1 MTAVATPQA
10 QLFDRLIA
18 QGKDAEPWAYL
29 VLAACDG
36 EAGLARYLDGGEQ
49 GSPSDLRPKPKRAAK
64 GKSKA
69 DAGPPESP
77 RAYLEA
83 IGVRGFRGIGPE
95 SKLRLRPGPG
105 LTLVIGRNGS
115 GKSSFAE
122 ALEVL
127 LTGTSVRWADKGSR
141 FWKEGWRNLHDG
153 AEAMVRAQLV
163 VEAIGQIE
171 LTRSWT
177 GDQEVDDGT
186 TVATGTGKKL
196 TDLAGLGWEAA
207 VQDFRPFMSHS
218 ELASRFEDGPTVL
231 YRALLKGLGLEAF
244 ESIRECLAKAQSAR
258 RKQKSEARD
267 LAKLLVEDAR
277 RVQAV
282 TPDERI
288 AETIT
293 LLSAK
298 EFDLDRLGALATGTN
313 ADQASLLAL
322 LALVAR
328 EKGPDVAVARQTAE
342 GLRFA
347 AKAMRDLAA
356 QEAGRSNEIAALL
369 QGALTLTEKT
379 GDTACPVCET
389 PDVIDAEWR
398 ERTAAEVTRLRE
410 SAKALQEAQRLQR
423 ELERGAQ
430 ALCGAPPVWLADPR
444 LDDVAGPAR
453 EAWTAWREG
462 PRMEDA
468 DKLATHLEQRAAPLS
483 GAVAGLAAW
492 AEREIA
498 VRQDVWQPIAQK
510 LAPWVEATRAAARG
524 QQQVADLKK
533 AEDWVKEAIDDLR
546 TERFEPIAAKAREY
560 WGLMRLQSSV
570 DLTAITLEGTGKAQ
584 AVGLEVTVDGK
595 PAGALGVMSQGE
607 LNSLALSLFLP
618 RASLPVSPFGFVIVD
633 DPVQAMDPARVEG
646 LARVLAQTAKSRQV
660 VVFTHDDRLPEAVSR
675 LQIEADMFEVMRRG
689 NSVVEVRTKREPV
702 DAYLEDARALM
713 STARK
718 GGVPEAVV
726 LRVVPG
732 FCRAAL
738 EASCIEVVRRRRLG
752 KGERHA
758 DVEALLESSRTL
770 NKLMS
775 LVLFDD
781 ADRAGE
787 NITTIRNKWKDDAAE
802 VFKSCQSGSHG
813 TFEGDLD
820 RLVSRTG
827 TLTGNVRKLK

>member
-18 QGKDAEPWAYL
+18 QGKDAESWAYL
-29 VLAACDG
+29 VLSACEG
-36 EAGLARYLDGGEQ
+36 EAGLARYLDDGVE
-49 GSPSDLRPKPKRAAK
+49 PPKPKKPARGKTK
-64 GKSKA
+64 GKDGKET
-69 DAGPPESP
+69 DVPESP

-83 IGVRGFRGIGPE
+83 IAVRGFRGIGPE
-95 SKLRLRPGPG
+95 SALKLRPGPG

-127 LTGTSVRWADKGSR
+127 LTGTSVRWSDKGSR

-153 AEAMVRAQLV
+153 VEPLVRARLV
-163 VEAIGQIE
+163 AEGIGQVE
-171 LTRSWT
+171 LTRSWS

-186 TVATGTGKKL
+186 TVATGAGKKL
-196 TDLAGLGWEAA
+196 TDLAGLGWESA

-218 ELASRFEDGPTVL
+218 ELASRFEDGPSVL

-244 ESIRECLAKAQSAR
+244 EGIRECLAKAQAAR
-258 RKQKSEARD
+258 RKQKSEAKD
-267 LAKLLVEDAR
+267 TAKLLIEDAKR
-277 RVQAV
+277 IQAV

-293 LLSAK
+293 LLGAK
-298 EFDLDRLGALATGTN
+298 DFDLDRLGALATGTN
-313 ADQASLLAL
+313 TDQASLLSL
-322 LALVAR
+322 LAQVAR
-328 EKGPDVAVARQTAE
+328 EKGPDGAVATQTAE

-347 AKAMRDLAA
+347 AKAMRELAA
-356 QEAGRSNEIAALL
+356 QEAGRSAEVATLL
-369 QGALTLTEKT
+369 QSALTLTAKT

-389 PDVIDAEWR
+389 PDVIDADWR

-410 SAKALQEAQRLQR
+410 AAKALQESQRIQR
-423 ELERGAQ
+423 ELERSAQ
-430 ALCGAPPVWLADPR
+430 ALCGAAPVWLADPR
-444 LDDVAGPAR
+444 LDEAVAIPAR
-453 EAWTAWREG
+453 EAWKAWRDG
-462 PRMEDA
+462 QKLEDA
-468 DKLATHLEQRAAPLS
+468 DALAAHLEQRAAPLVKALES
-483 GAVAGLAAW
+483 LAAW

-498 VRQDVWQPIAQK
+498 ARQDVWQPLAQK
-510 LAPWVEATRAAARG
+510 LGPWVDAARAAARG

-533 AEDWVKEAIDDLR
+533 AEDWVRDAIDDLR
-546 TERFEPIAAKAREY
+546 TERFEPIAARAREY
-560 WGLMRLQSSV
+560 CGLMRLQSNV
-570 DLTAITLEGTGKAQ
+570 DLTAIKLEGSGKAQ
-584 AVGLEVTVDGK
+584 SVGLEVTVDGK

-646 LARVLAQTAKSRQV
+646 LARVLQETAKHRQV
-660 VVFTHDDRLPEAVSR
+660 IVFTHDDRLPEAVSR
-675 LQIEADMFEVMRRG
+675 LQIEADMAEVMRRG
-689 NSVVEVRTKREPV
+689 NSVVEVRTRREPV

-718 GGVPEAVV
+718 GGVPEEVV

-738 EASCIEVVRRRRLG
+738 EASCIEVVRRRRLA

-775 LVLFDD
+775 LALFDD

-787 NITTIRNKWKDDAAE
+787 NLTTIRNKWKDEAAD
-802 VFKSCQSGSHG
+802 VFKSCQAGAHGS
-813 TFEGDLD
+813 FEGDLD

>member
-18 QGKDAEPWAYL
+18 QGKDSESWAYL
-29 VLAACDG
+29 VLSACDG
-36 EAGLARYLDGGEQ
+36 EAGLARYLDDGVE
-49 GSPSDLRPKPKRAAK
+49 PPKPKKPTKGKAK
-64 GKSKA
+64 GKDGKETEVS
-69 DAGPPESP
+69 ESP
-77 RAYLEA
+77 RAYLDTIA
-83 IGVRGFRGIGPE
+83 VRGFRGIGPE
-95 SKLRLRPGPG
+95 SAVKLRPGPG

-153 AEAMVRAQLV
+153 VEPQVRARLLA
-163 VEAIGQIE
+163 EGIGQVE

-177 GDQEVDDGT
+177 ADHEVDDGT
-186 TVATGTGKKL
+186 TVATGAGKKL
-196 TDLAGLGWEAA
+196 TDLAGLGWESA

-244 ESIRECLAKAQSAR
+244 EGIRECLAKAQAAR
-258 RKQKSEARD
+258 RKQKSEAKD
-267 LAKLLVEDAR
+267 TAKLLIEEAKR
-277 RVQAV
+277 IQAV

-293 LLSAK
+293 LLGAK
-298 EFDLDRLGALATGTN
+298 DFDLDRLGALATGTN

-322 LALVAR
+322 LAQVAR
-328 EKGPDVAVARQTAE
+328 EKGPDVAVATQTAE

-356 QEAGRSNEIAALL
+356 QEAGRSAEVAALL
-369 QGALTLTEKT
+369 QGALTLTAKT

-389 PDVIDAEWR
+389 PDVIDADWR
-398 ERTAAEVTRLRE
+398 ERTEAEVTRLRE
-410 SAKALQEAQRLQR
+410 SAKALQESQRLQR

-444 LDDVAGPAR
+444 LDEGVATPAR
-453 EAWTAWREG
+453 EAWKAWRDG
-462 PRMEDA
+462 QKIEDA
-468 DKLATHLEQRAAPLS
+468 DTLAAHLEQRAAPLVS
-483 GAVAGLAAW
+483 ALAGLTAW

-498 VRQDVWQPIAQK
+498 ARQDVWQPVAQK
-510 LAPWVEATRAAARG
+510 LGPWVEAARAAARG

-533 AEDWVKEAIDDLR
+533 AEDWVRDAIDDLR
-546 TERFEPIAAKAREY
+546 TERFEPIAARAREY
-560 WGLMRLQSSV
+560 WGLMRLQSNV
-570 DLTAITLEGTGKAQ
+570 DLTAIKLEGSGKAQ
-584 AVGLEVTVDGK
+584 SVGLEVTVDGK

-646 LARVLAQTAKSRQV
+646 LARVLQETAKQRQV

-675 LQIEADMFEVMRRG
+675 LQIEADMVEVMRRG

-718 GGVPEAVV
+718 GGVPEEVV

-738 EASCIEVVRRRRLG
+738 EASCIEVVRRRRLA
-752 KGERHA
+752 KGDRHA

-775 LVLFDD
+775 LALFDD

-787 NITTIRNKWKDDAAE
+787 NLTTIRNKWKDDAAD
-802 VFKSCQSGSHG
+802 VFKSCQSGAHG
-813 TFEGDLD
+813 SFEGDLD

-827 TLTGNVRKLK
+827 TLTGNVRKMK

>member
-1 MTAVATPQA
+1 MTAAATPQA
-10 QLFDRLIA
+10 QLFERLIA

-29 VLAACDG
+29 VLSACEG
-36 EAGLARYLDGGEQ
+36 EQGLSRYLDDGVE
-49 GSPSDLRPKPKRAAK
+49 PVPPPKPKRAAK
-64 GKSKA
+64 GKAKA
-69 DAGPPESP
+69 DKDAEVPESP

-95 SKLRLRPGPG
+95 SALKLRPGPG

-153 AEAMVRAQLV
+153 GAPEVRARLV
-163 VEAIGQIE
+163 AETIGQVE

-177 GDQEVDDGT
+177 AEQEVDDGT
-186 TVATGTGKKL
+186 TVASGTGKKL

-244 ESIRECLAKAQSAR
+244 EGIRECLAKAQAAR
-258 RKQKSEARD
+258 RKQKSEAKD
-267 LAKLLVEDAR
+267 TAKLLVEEAK
-277 RVQAV
+277 RVQAA

-288 AETIT
+288 AQTIA
-293 LLSAK
+293 LLAPK
-298 EFDLDRLGALATGTN
+298 EFDLERLGALATGTN
-313 ADQASLLAL
+313 PDQASLLAL
-322 LALVAR
+322 LAQVTR
-328 EKGPDVAVARQTAE
+328 EKGPDVAIATQTAE

-347 AKAMRDLAA
+347 DKAMRDLAA
-356 QEAGRSNEIAALL
+356 QEAGRSAEVAALL
-369 QGALTLTEKT
+369 QAALTLTDKT
-379 GDTACPVCET
+379 GDGACPVCET
-389 PDVIDAEWR
+389 PDVIDADWR

-430 ALCGAPPVWLADPR
+430 AMCGAPPVWLADPR
-444 LDDVAGPAR
+444 LDADVAGPAR
-453 EAWTAWREG
+453 EAWKAWRDG
-462 PRMEDA
+462 QRIEDA
-468 DKLATHLEQRAAPLS
+468 DALAAHLEERAAPLV
-483 GAVAGLAAW
+483 AALAGLAAW

-498 VRQDVWQPIAQK
+498 ARQDVWQPIAAK
-510 LAPWVEATRAAARG
+510 LGPWVEAARAAARG

-533 AEDWVKEAIDDLR
+533 AEDWVKDAIDALR

-560 WGLMRLQSSV
+560 WGLMRLQSNV
-570 DLTAITLEGTGKAQ
+570 DLTAIKLEGTGKAQ

-646 LARVLAQTAKSRQV
+646 LARVLDETAKHRQV
-660 VVFTHDDRLPEAVSR
+660 VVFTHDDRLPEAVAR
-675 LQIEADMFEVMRRG
+675 LQIEAEMVEVMRRG

-702 DAYLEDARALM
+702 DAYLQDARALM

-718 GGVPEAVV
+718 GGVPEEVV
-726 LRVVPG
+726 VRVVPG

-738 EASCIEVVRRRRLG
+738 EASCIEVIRRRRLA

-781 ADRAGE
+781 AERAGE
-787 NITTIRNKWKDDAAE
+787 NITTIRTKWKDDAAD
-802 VFKSCQSGSHG
+802 VFKSCQSGAHG
-813 TFEGDLD
+813 VFEGDLD
-820 RLVSRTG
+820 KLVSRTG
-827 TLTGNVRKLK
+827 TFTGNVRKVK

>member
-1 MTAVATPQA
+1 MTAAATPQA

-29 VLAACDG
+29 VLSACEG
-36 EAGLARYLDGGEQ
+36 EQGLARYLDDGIE
-49 GSPSDLRPKPKRAAK
+49 PVAPPKPKRATK
-64 GKSKA
+64 GKAKA
-69 DAGPPESP
+69 DKDAEVPESP

-95 SKLRLRPGPG
+95 SALKLRPGPG

-153 AEAMVRAQLV
+153 VAPQVRARLV
-163 VEAIGQIE
+163 AETIGQVE

-177 GDQEVDDGT
+177 GEQEVDDGT
-186 TVATGTGKKL
+186 TVASGTGKKL

-244 ESIRECLAKAQSAR
+244 EGIRECLAKAQSAR
-258 RKQKSEARD
+258 RKQKSEAKD
-267 LAKLLVEDAR
+267 TAKLLVEEAR
-277 RVQAV
+277 RVQAA

-288 AETIT
+288 AETIA
-293 LLSAK
+293 LLAAK
-298 EFDLDRLGALATGTN
+298 EFDLERLGALATGTN
-313 ADQASLLAL
+313 PDQASLLAL
-322 LALVAR
+322 LAHVTR
-328 EKGPDVAVARQTAE
+328 EKGPDVAMATQTAE

-356 QEAGRSNEIAALL
+356 QEAGRSAEVAALL
-369 QGALTLTEKT
+369 QAALTLTDKT
-379 GDTACPVCET
+379 GDGACPVCDT
-389 PDVIDAEWR
+389 ADVIDADWR

-410 SAKALQEAQRLQR
+410 SAKALQDAQRLQR

-430 ALCGAPPVWLADPR
+430 AMCGAPPVWLADPR
-444 LDDVAGPAR
+444 LDAAVADPAR
-453 EAWTAWREG
+453 EAWTAWRDG
-462 PRMEDA
+462 QRIEDA
-468 DKLATHLEQRAAPLS
+468 DALATHLEQRGTPLVAAL
-483 GAVAGLAAW
+483 AALAAW

-498 VRQDVWQPIAQK
+498 ARQDVWQPIAAK
-510 LAPWVEATRAAARG
+510 LGPWVEGARAAARG

-533 AEDWVKEAIDDLR
+533 AEDWVKDAIDDLR

-560 WGLMRLQSSV
+560 WGLMRLQSNV
-570 DLTAITLEGTGKAQ
+570 DLTAIKLEGTGKAQ

-646 LARVLAQTAKSRQV
+646 LARVLDETAKHRQV
-660 VVFTHDDRLPEAVSR
+660 VVFTHDDRLPEAVAR
-675 LQIEADMFEVMRRG
+675 LQIEAEMVEVMRRG

-702 DAYLEDARALM
+702 DAYLQDARALM

-726 LRVVPG
+726 IRVVPG

-738 EASCIEVVRRRRLG
+738 EASCIEVIRRRRLA

-781 ADRAGE
+781 AERAGE
-787 NITTIRNKWKDDAAE
+787 NITTIRNKWKDDAAD
-802 VFKSCQSGSHG
+802 VFKSCQAGAHG
-813 TFEGDLD
+813 VFEGDLD
-820 RLVSRTG
+820 KLVSRTG
-827 TLTGNVRKLK
+827 TFTGNVRKMK

>member
-1 MTAVATPQA
+1 M
-10 QLFDRLIA
+10 
-18 QGKDAEPWAYL
+18 
-29 VLAACDG
+29 
-36 EAGLARYLDGGEQ
+36 
-49 GSPSDLRPKPKRAAK
+49 SSRPKPKKPAK
-64 GKSKA
+64 GKAKGK
-69 DAGPPESP
+69 DGKETDVPESP

-95 SKLRLRPGPG
+95 SALKLRPGPG

-153 AEAMVRAQLV
+153 AEPQVRARLV
-163 VEAIGQIE
+163 AEGIGQVE

-177 GDQEVDDGT
+177 GEQEVDDGT
-186 TVATGTGKKL
+186 TVATGAGKKL
-196 TDLAGLGWEAA
+196 TDLAGLGWESA

-244 ESIRECLAKAQSAR
+244 EGIRECLAKAQAAR
-258 RKQKSEARD
+258 RKQKSEAKD
-267 LAKLLVEDAR
+267 TAKLLIEEAKR
-277 RVQAV
+277 IQAA

-293 LLSAK
+293 LLGAK
-298 EFDLDRLGALATGTN
+298 DFDLDRLGALATGTN
-313 ADQASLLAL
+313 ADQASLLSL
-322 LALVAR
+322 LAQVAR
-328 EKGPDVAVARQTAE
+328 EKGPDVAIATQTAE

-347 AKAMRDLAA
+347 AKAMRELAA
-356 QEAGRSNEIAALL
+356 QEAGRSAEVAALL
-369 QGALTLTEKT
+369 QAALTLTEKT
-379 GDTACPVCET
+379 GDTACPVCDT
-389 PDVIDAEWR
+389 PDVIDADWR

-410 SAKALQEAQRLQR
+410 SAKALQESQRLQR

-430 ALCGAPPVWLADPR
+430 AMCGAAPVWLADPR
-444 LDDVAGPAR
+444 LDEGVATPAR
-453 EAWTAWREG
+453 EAWKAWRDG
-462 PRMEDA
+462 QKIEDA
-468 DKLATHLEQRAAPLS
+468 DALATHLEQRAAPLVS
-483 GAVAGLAAW
+483 ALASLAAW

-498 VRQDVWQPIAQK
+498 ARQDVWQPIAEK
-510 LAPWVEATRAAARG
+510 LGPWVEAARAAARG

-533 AEDWVKEAIDDLR
+533 AEDWVRDAIDDLR
-546 TERFEPIAAKAREY
+546 TERFEPIAAKAREVL
-560 WGLMRLQSSV
+560 GPDAAAEQRRPDRDQ
-570 DLTAITLEGTGKAQ
+570 ARRQRQG
-584 AVGLEVTVDGK
+584 AVGRPRGDRRRQARRRARRHVAGRAEL
-595 PAGALGVMSQGE
+595 AGAEPVPAARVAAGQPVRVRDRRRSRAGDG
-607 LNSLALSLFLP
+607 SGARRRP
-618 RASLPVSPFGFVIVD
+618 RARAAGDREAAAGRRVHARRS
-633 DPVQAMDPARVEG
+633 PAR
-646 LARVLAQTAKSRQV
+646 SRQPPA
-660 VVFTHDDRLPEAVSR
+660 DRSGRWL
-675 LQIEADMFEVMRRG
+675 EVMRRG

-718 GGVPEAVV
+718 GGVPEEVV

-738 EASCIEVVRRRRLG
+738 EASCIEVVRRRRLA

-758 DVEALLESSRTL
+758 DVETLLESSRTL

-787 NITTIRNKWKDDAAE
+787 NITTIRNKWKDEAAD
-802 VFKSCQSGSHG
+802 VFKSCQAGAHGS
-813 TFEGDLD
+813 FEGDLD

-827 TLTGNVRKLK
+827 TLTGNVRKMK

>member
-18 QGKDAEPWAYL
+18 QGKDAESWAYL
-29 VLAACDG
+29 VLSACEG
-36 EAGLARYLDGGEQ
+36 EAGLARYLDDGVE
-49 GSPSDLRPKPKRAAK
+49 PPKPKKPARGKTK
-64 GKSKA
+64 GKDGKET
-69 DAGPPESP
+69 DVPESP

-83 IGVRGFRGIGPE
+83 IAVRGFRGIGPE
-95 SKLRLRPGPG
+95 SALKLRPGPG

-127 LTGTSVRWADKGSR
+127 LTGTSVRWSDKGSR

-153 AEAMVRAQLV
+153 VEPLVRARLV
-163 VEAIGQIE
+163 AEGIGQVE
-171 LTRSWT
+171 LTRSWS

-186 TVATGTGKKL
+186 TVATGAGKKL
-196 TDLAGLGWEAA
+196 TDLAGLGWESA

-218 ELASRFEDGPTVL
+218 ELASRFEDGPSVL

-244 ESIRECLAKAQSAR
+244 EGIRECLAKAQAAR
-258 RKQKSEARD
+258 RKQKSEAKD
-267 LAKLLVEDAR
+267 TAKLLIEDAKR
-277 RVQAV
+277 IQAV

-293 LLSAK
+293 LLGAK
-298 EFDLDRLGALATGTN
+298 DFDLDRLGALATGTN
-313 ADQASLLAL
+313 TDQASLLSL
-322 LALVAR
+322 LAQVAR
-328 EKGPDVAVARQTAE
+328 EKGPDGAVATQTAE

-347 AKAMRDLAA
+347 AKAMRELAA
-356 QEAGRSNEIAALL
+356 QEAGRSAEVATLL
-369 QGALTLTEKT
+369 QSALTLTAKT

-389 PDVIDAEWR
+389 PDVIDADWR

-410 SAKALQEAQRLQR
+410 AAKALQESQRIQR
-423 ELERGAQ
+423 ELERSAQ
-430 ALCGAPPVWLADPR
+430 ALCGAAPVWLADPR
-444 LDDVAGPAR
+444 LDEAVAIPAR
-453 EAWTAWREG
+453 EAWKAWRDG
-462 PRMEDA
+462 QKLEDA
-468 DKLATHLEQRAAPLS
+468 DALAAHLEQRAAPLVKALES
-483 GAVAGLAAW
+483 LAAW

-498 VRQDVWQPIAQK
+498 ARQDVWQPLAQK
-510 LAPWVEATRAAARG
+510 LGPWVDAARAAARG

-533 AEDWVKEAIDDLR
+533 AEDWVRDAIDDLR
-546 TERFEPIAAKAREY
+546 TERFEPIAARAREY
-560 WGLMRLQSSV
+560 WGLMRLQSNV
-570 DLTAITLEGTGKAQ
+570 DLTAIKLEGSGKAQ
-584 AVGLEVTVDGK
+584 SVGLEVTVDGK

-646 LARVLAQTAKSRQV
+646 LARVLQETAKHRQV
-660 VVFTHDDRLPEAVSR
+660 IVFTHDDRLPEAVSR
-675 LQIEADMFEVMRRG
+675 LQIEADMAEVMRRG
-689 NSVVEVRTKREPV
+689 NSVVEVRTRREPV

-718 GGVPEAVV
+718 GGVPEEVV

-738 EASCIEVVRRRRLG
+738 EASCIEVVRRRRLA

-775 LVLFDD
+775 LALFDD

-787 NITTIRNKWKDDAAE
+787 NLTTIRNKWKDEAAD
-802 VFKSCQSGSHG
+802 VFKSCQAGAHGS
-813 TFEGDLD
+813 FEGDLD